1 MTENNRVQVDENS
14 KTQVEFVL
22 SKHLENQE
30 NQENQE
36 NPKPKTKK
44 SSKPSIYE
52 N

>member
-14 KTQVEFVL
+14 KAQVEFVL

-30 NQENQE
+30 NQENQ
-36 NPKPKTKK
+36 KPKTKK

>member
-30 NQENQE
+30 NQENQ
-36 NPKPKTKK
+36 KPKTKK

>member
-30 NQENQE
+30 NQEN
-36 NPKPKTKK
+36 PKPKTKK